1 MTKRWQTN
9 RQTMWKRFSQKRFLL
24 LSLLV
29 HVLGVNVGSLKSQFD
44 YFWVPT
50 FSCVDFRL
58 QKLLLHFSSTATD
71 AAAASANWLD
81 SKKIDVSQGCFT
93 PIYFSL
99 YFSLI

>member
-44 YFWVPT
+44 YF
-50 FSCVDFRL
+50 
-58 QKLLLHFSSTATD
+58 
-71 AAAASANWLD
+71 
-81 SKKIDVSQGCFT
+81 
-93 PIYFSL
+93 
-99 YFSLI
+99 